1 LHLGTPLRC
10 AGPAAPSRAAWSSAM
25 THTEEMSTQLAAA
38 TVAPYTPIAVRE
50 TPAWKR
56 TMDVMGAAL
65 GLAIFS
71 PLMLLTAVV
80 IKLTSEGPVVFKQL
94 RAGAGGKPFTM
105 YKFRSMYVWSEQR
118 RQALLPFNE
127 QSGPVFKMRNDPRIT
142 PFGRTIRRLSI
153 DELPQLWNVL
163 KGDMSLV
170 GPRPLPCEEVPCG
183 KNICRHEPRLCR
195 LSVKPGLTCYWQV
208 SGRSN
213 ITFDQWLRMD
223 MRYVA
228 ERSLLTDLR
237 ILLLTVPAVLS
248 LRGAQ

>member
-1 LHLGTPLRC
+1 
-10 AGPAAPSRAAWSSAM
+10 M
-25 THTEEMSTQLAAA
+25 MHTDEMSTQLAAA
-38 TVAPYTPIAVRE
+38 TVAPYTPIVVHE

-56 TMDVMGAAL
+56 TMDVLGAAL

-127 QSGPVFKMRNDPRIT
+127 QTGPVFKMRNDPRIT

-170 GPRPLPCEEVPCG
+170 GPRPLPCEEIPCG

-213 ITFDQWLRMD
+213 VAFDQWLRMD